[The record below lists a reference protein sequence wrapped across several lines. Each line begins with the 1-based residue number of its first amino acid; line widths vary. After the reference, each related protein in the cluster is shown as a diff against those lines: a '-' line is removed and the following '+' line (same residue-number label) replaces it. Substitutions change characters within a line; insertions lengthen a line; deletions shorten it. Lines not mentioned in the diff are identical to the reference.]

1 MQSIHTI
8 EVWNDNDQFRKQVND
23 CLKEGYKILS
33 ANCDFNRDGT
43 GTYDTVWQAILI
55 IDEK

>member
-23 CLKEGYKILS
+23 CLKEGYKIS
-33 ANCDFNRDGT
+33 STNCDFNKDGT

-55 IDEK
+55 INEE

>member
-23 CLKEGYKILS
+23 CLDNGYRIS
-33 ANCDFNRDGT
+33 STNCDFNKDGM
-43 GTYDTVWQAILI
+43 GTCDTIWQAILI
-55 IDEK
+55 LDE